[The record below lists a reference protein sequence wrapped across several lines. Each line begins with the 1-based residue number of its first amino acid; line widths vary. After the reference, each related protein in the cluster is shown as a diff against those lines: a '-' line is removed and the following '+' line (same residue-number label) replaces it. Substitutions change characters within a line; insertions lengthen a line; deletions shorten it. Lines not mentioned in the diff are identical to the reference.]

1 MDSPDI
7 ASVRDLRKQSP
18 EFKMFRETGPDRT
31 PCIAPDPAH
40 PTGAPA
46 CRHNGLDR

>member
-1 MDSPDI
+1 M

-18 EFKMFRETGPDRT
+18 EFKMFRETDPDRA
-31 PCIAPDPAH
+31 PRIAAHPAH